1 MRTLD
6 GAGLDEV
13 RKVTEL
19 PRWPASATPEV
30 RLELLHEES
39 LLRDQVAAYGY
50 AFDAGDLDAV
60 MEFFADDCII
70 VNPRGEYAGR
80 AAIKANYE
88 KLFAYWSSVRHLWT
102 NVAIRFPNDPDEAY
116 MTAYHHAV
124 IVRRDGQQALAPTGT
139 DIRRL
144 RKIDGAWKIVERA
157 ISDDLSVN
165 VDLHEGPVEDPK
177 LASADGGPV
186 AAADTRR

>member
-19 PRWPASATPEV
+19 PRWPAGATPEV

-70 VNPRGEYAGR
+70 VNASWRVRPGAWSKSTGARAPGRPRSAISSRLGPNRLRSSRNRSSAGLHAVAKALGGLAR
-80 AAIKANYE
+80 AETAWPSVALPARPVVQLANSQR
-88 KLFAYWSSVRHLWT
+88 KVRH
-102 NVAIRFPNDPDEAY
+102 P
-116 MTAYHHAV
+116 
-124 IVRRDGQQALAPTGT
+124 
-139 DIRRL
+139 
-144 RKIDGAWKIVERA
+144 
-157 ISDDLSVN
+157 
-165 VDLHEGPVEDPK
+165 
-177 LASADGGPV
+177 
-186 AAADTRR
+186 